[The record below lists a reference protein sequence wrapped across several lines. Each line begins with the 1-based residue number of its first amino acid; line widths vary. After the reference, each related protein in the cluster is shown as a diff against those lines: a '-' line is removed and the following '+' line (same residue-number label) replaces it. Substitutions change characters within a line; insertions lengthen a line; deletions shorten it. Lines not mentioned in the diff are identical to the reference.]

1 MERIRGFTAAS
12 FAQTSPAFSRR
23 QSARLHSSVYTDPS
37 LIREHVVKVRLNDA
51 EADLID
57 ALVNYTGQQKAPLL
71 RDLLLEQARLVLA
84 GEANY
89 GPTPVASEGPQ
100 MALFRA

>member
-1 MERIRGFTAAS
+1 MYA
-12 FAQTSPAFSRR
+12 
-23 QSARLHSSVYTDPS
+23 DPS
-37 LIREHVVKVRLNDA
+37 LLREHVVKLRLNETEA
-51 EADLID
+51 ELID

-89 GPTPVASEGPQ
+89 GASDQQNEGPKQ
-100 MALFRA
+100 APSRA

>member
-1 MERIRGFTAAS
+1 MYAD
-12 FAQTSPAFSRR
+12 PA
-23 QSARLHSSVYTDPS
+23 LV
-37 LIREHVVKVRLNDA
+37 REHVVKLRLNDTEA
-51 EADLID
+51 ELID

-71 RDLLLEQARLVLA
+71 RDLLLEQARMVLT

-89 GPTPVASEGPQ
+89 GAASAATEGPQ

>member
-1 MERIRGFTAAS
+1 MYA
-12 FAQTSPAFSRR
+12 
-23 QSARLHSSVYTDPS
+23 DPS
-37 LIREHVVKVRLNDA
+37 LIREHVVKLRLNDP
-51 EADLID
+51 ESELIE

-89 GPTPVASEGPQ
+89 AASGTANEGPQ
-100 MALFRA
+100 LALFRAS

>member
-1 MERIRGFTAAS
+1 MYA
-12 FAQTSPAFSRR
+12 
-23 QSARLHSSVYTDPS
+23 DPS
-37 LIREHVVKVRLNDA
+37 LVRENVVKLRLNDA

-84 GEANY
+84 AEADYAAPRTTN
-89 GPTPVASEGPQ
+89 EGPQ
-100 MALFRA
+100 RALSRAY